1 MERTG
6 RERRA
11 TSTVR
16 AGPPFTNTLAVK
28 GFFTWLTSFVAGVP
42 IALLLAWGLL
52 GALIAISNPGR
63 SSATGDIGPIFFP
76 LVVSPLY
83 FVAHPVVFLLLR
95 RKMTLSRAWLI
106 SGGSTAAIYAVGVFL
121 VAVLYGYHG

>member
-1 MERTG
+1 
-6 RERRA
+6 
-11 TSTVR
+11 
-16 AGPPFTNTLAVK
+16 VK

-42 IALLLAWGLL
+42 IALFSAWGLL

-83 FVAHPVVFLLLR
+83 FVVHPVVFLLLR

-121 VAVLYGYHG
+121 VAALYGYHG